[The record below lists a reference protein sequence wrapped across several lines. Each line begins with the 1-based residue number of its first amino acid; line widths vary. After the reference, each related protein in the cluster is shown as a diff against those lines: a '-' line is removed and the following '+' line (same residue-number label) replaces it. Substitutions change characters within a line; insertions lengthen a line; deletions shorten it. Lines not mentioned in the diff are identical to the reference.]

1 LSKNHNTLQ
10 KKTLSNLLTQRF
22 LLIIREEENLAIR
35 FTQGVTY
42 AKLLVVAFGIFCVT
56 FILSFFVARFFYKSY
71 SRLQP
76 SSDNQ
81 ALLEMMMKLDSLSVE
96 VEQKDRF
103 ILSFKQIL
111 AGGEDKPIV
120 AREEQ
125 KEKKKAS
132 SNVNELDNISKI
144 DSSFRRE
151 FEGGEKNNVKLL
163 SEKLQNMFFFTPVSG
178 VLTRKFDSKAKH
190 YGVDIVAKKNESIK
204 AVSDG
209 SVIIASWTQDS
220 GYVIG
225 IQHKNQLISFYK
237 HNSVLLKKVGDYV
250 KAGDIV
256 AIIGDSGEL
265 TDGPHLHFELW
276 HNGNPT
282 NPEDFISF

>member
-1 LSKNHNTLQ
+1 LQ

-22 LLIIREEENLAIR
+22 VLIVREEENLAIK
-35 FTQGVTY
+35 FTQSITY
-42 AKLLVVAFGIFCVT
+42 AKLLTIAFGIFCIT
-56 FILSFFVARFFYKSY
+56 FILSFFVAKFFYKSY

-76 SSDNQ
+76 TSDNQ
-81 ALLEMMMKLDSLSVE
+81 VLLEMMMKLDSLSTE
-96 VEQKDRF
+96 VERKDRF

-111 AGGEDKPIV
+111 AGGAGKSIA
-120 AREEQ
+120 ARQEE
-125 KEKKKAS
+125 KNKKK
-132 SNVNELDNISKI
+132 VNTEVSELDDVSSI
-144 DSSFRRE
+144 DSAFRRS
-151 FEGGEKNNVKLL
+151 FEGNENSGIKLA
-163 SEKLQNMFFFTPVSG
+163 SEKFQNIFFFTPVSG
-178 VLTRKFDSKAKH
+178 VVTRKFDSKTKH
-190 YGVDIVAKKNESIK
+190 YGVDIVAKKNEAIK
-204 AVSDG
+204 AITDG
-209 SVIIASWTQDS
+209 SVIISSWTQDS
-220 GYVIG
+220 GYVVG

-276 HNGNPT
+276 HNGNPA

>member
-1 LSKNHNTLQ
+1 MQ
-10 KKTLSNLLTQRF
+10 KKTLSNLLTQPF
-22 LLIIREEENLAIR
+22 LLIVREEENLAIK
-35 FTQGVTY
+35 FTQGFTY
-42 AKLLVVAFGIFCVT
+42 AKLLVIAFGIFCIT
-56 FILSFFVARFFYKSY
+56 FVLSFFVARFFYKSY
-71 SRLQP
+71 ARLQP

-81 ALLEMMMKLDSLSVE
+81 ALLEMMIKLDSLSIE

-103 ILSFKQIL
+103 ILSFKQML

-120 AREEQ
+120 PPKEA
-125 KEKKKAS
+125 EKKTN
-132 SNVNELDNISKI
+132 SNVNELDDISKI
-144 DSSFRRE
+144 DSAFRRE
-151 FEGGEKNNVKLL
+151 FEGGERNNVKLA

-190 YGVDIVAKKNESIK
+190 YGVDIVAKKNEAIK
-204 AVSDG
+204 AVTDG

-276 HNGNPT
+276 HNGNPA

>member
-1 LSKNHNTLQ
+1 MQ

-22 LLIIREEENLAIR
+22 VLIVREEENLAIK
-35 FTQGVTY
+35 FTQSITY
-42 AKLLVVAFGIFCVT
+42 AKLLTIAFGIFCIT
-56 FILSFFVARFFYKSY
+56 FILSFFVAKFFYKSY

-76 SSDNQ
+76 TSDNQ
-81 ALLEMMMKLDSLSVE
+81 VLLEMMMKLDSLSTE

-111 AGGEDKPIV
+111 AGGAGKPIA
-120 AREEQ
+120 ARQEE
-125 KEKKKAS
+125 KDKKK
-132 SNVNELDNISKI
+132 VNTEVSELDDVSSI
-144 DSSFRRE
+144 DSAFRRS
-151 FEGGEKNNVKLL
+151 FEGNENSGIKLA
-163 SEKLQNMFFFTPVSG
+163 SEKFQNIFFFTPVSG
-178 VLTRKFDSKAKH
+178 VVTRKFDSKTKH
-190 YGVDIVAKKNESIK
+190 YGVDIVAKKNEAIK
-204 AVSDG
+204 AITDG
-209 SVIIASWTQDS
+209 SVIISSWTQDS
-220 GYVIG
+220 GYVVG

-276 HNGNPT
+276 HNGNPA

>member
-1 LSKNHNTLQ
+1 MQ

-22 LLIIREEENLAIR
+22 LLIIREEENLAIK
-35 FTQGVTY
+35 FTQGITY
-42 AKLLVVAFGIFCVT
+42 AKLLAIAFGIFCVT
-56 FILSFFVARFFYKSY
+56 FVLSFFVAKFFYKSY

-76 SSDNQ
+76 TSDNQ
-81 ALLEMMMKLDSLSVE
+81 VLLEMMMKLDSLSTE

-111 AGGEDKPIV
+111 AGGEGKPIV
-120 AREEQ
+120 PKKE
-125 KEKKKAS
+125 EKKKT
-132 SNVNELDNISKI
+132 SNSVNELDDISSI
-144 DSSFRRE
+144 DSAFRRN
-151 FEGGEKNNVKLL
+151 FEGNESNNVRLT
-163 SEKLQNMFFFTPVSG
+163 SEKFQNTFFFTPVNG
-178 VLTRKFDSKAKH
+178 VVTRKFDSKAKH
-190 YGVDIVAKKNESIK
+190 YGIDIVSKKNEAIK
-204 AVSDG
+204 AITDG
-209 SVIIASWTQDS
+209 SIIISSWTQDS

>member
-1 LSKNHNTLQ
+1 MQ

-22 LLIIREEENLAIR
+22 LLIIREEENLAVR
-35 FTQGVTY
+35 FTQGITY
-42 AKLLVVAFGIFCVT
+42 AKLLAIAFGVFCIT
-56 FILSFFVARFFYKSY
+56 FVLSFFVAKFFYKSY

-76 SSDNQ
+76 TSDNQ
-81 ALLEMMMKLDSLSVE
+81 VLLEMMMKLDSLSTE

-111 AGGEDKPIV
+111 AGGEGKPI
-120 AREEQ
+120 APKQEE
-125 KEKKKAS
+125 KDKKKS
-132 SNVNELDNISKI
+132 GNSVNELDDISSV
-144 DSSFRRE
+144 DSAFRKD
-151 FEGGEKNNVKLL
+151 FEGNGGNSARLA
-163 SEKLQNMFFFTPVSG
+163 SDKLQNTFFFTPVNG
-178 VLTRKFDSKAKH
+178 VVTRKFDSKAKH
-190 YGVDIVAKKNESIK
+190 YGVDIVAKKNEAIK
-204 AVSDG
+204 AVTEG
-209 SVIIASWTQDS
+209 SVIISSWTQDS

-276 HNGNPT
+276 HSGNPT